1 MIETILI
8 FLIVLG
14 VLIFVHE
21 LGHFLVARAF
31 GIRVDEFALG
41 FGPKIVSKKVT
52 SAKHGVTV
60 YALNA
65 IPFGGYVKIFGEDP
79 NEDSTHGPDS
89 KRSFVHKPRY
99 VQVLVLVAG
108 VTFNFIFA
116 LLVMIGA
123 FMGGLPVSTSDYA
136 QYADRFHDTHI
147 VVSYT
152 APDSPAMKAGISE
165 GDTIVSISLATGI
178 VPNKGTSQAIADVK
192 STIEHS
198 EGKPI
203 TVYFIPSA
211 FSSKFTDTN
220 VGHERSVTVTPIKN
234 PTNGAFIIGLGMDN
248 VATLSLPFFTSILEA
263 TRYSV
268 NTVVETAVGF
278 KDLIVGLFH
287 ADKALLGQVSGPVGI
302 ASVVGKAAHAGFAYL
317 LLLVTA
323 ISINLAVLNLLPFPA
338 LDGGRILFVI
348 IEAIIRRPIK
358 PSIAN
363 TINAVGFGLL
373 MLLMVIVTY
382 HDIIKAI

>member
-41 FGPKIVSKKVT
+41 IGPKIISKKVT

-60 YALNA
+60 YAINV

-79 NEDSTHGPDS
+79 NEDSTRGPDS

-99 VQVLVLVAG
+99 AQVLVLVAG

-116 LLVMIGA
+116 WLVMIGA
-123 FMGGLPVSTSDYA
+123 FMGGLPVATSGYM
-136 QYADRFHDTHI
+136 QYADRLQHPHI
-147 VVSYT
+147 VAEYI
-152 APDSPAMKAGISE
+152 APDSPAAKAGISS
-165 GDTIVSISLATGI
+165 GDTIVSVGSSAVQQTNETIDDVRSA
-178 VPNKGTSQAIADVK
+178 VAQSNGTPVVV
-192 STIEHS
+192 H
-198 EGKPI
+198 
-203 TVYFIPSA
+203 YIPSS
-211 FSSKFTDTN
+211 FSSDAN
-220 VGHERSVTVTPIKN
+220 IGHERSVTITPIKN
-234 PTNGAFIIGLGMDN
+234 HANNTYIIGLGMDN
-248 VATLSLPFFTSILEA
+248 VATLSLPLFPAIAESTK
-263 TRYSV
+263 Y
-268 NTVVETAVGF
+268 TVSTFIEIVIGF
-278 KDLIVGLFH
+278 KDLIIGFFH
-287 ADKALLGQVSGPVGI
+287 ADRALLGQVSGPVGI
-302 ASVVGKAAHAGFAYL
+302 ASVVGQAAHAGLAYL
-317 LLLVTA
+317 VLLVA
-323 ISINLAVLNLLPFPA
+323 MISINLGVLNLLPFPA

-363 TINAVGFGLL
+363 TINAIGFGLL